1 MKLNDMKILSDMDM
15 ELIHKSSMEILANTG
30 IMINSR
36 KALEL
41 LEKNGADVNYD
52 KKIAKISPTLFEKAL
67 RSVPGKFNL
76 YRRDDAGFITIG
88 DGIPKCG
95 SGHNAIYLITPDSDQ
110 RQNARVKDVEDF
122 AVISDYLE
130 DIDIVGV
137 PLMPQD
143 ISTPSA
149 SLLYAVKA
157 LYENTTKPIF
167 FSTDCNKVNSS
178 IIQMMKLVAGK
189 SDISECPTGISQ
201 LSPTSPLF
209 WEEGAIDALM
219 NVAQEGLPLNLL
231 PEPMA
236 GLSAP
241 YSVAGLLTIHN
252 IEVLSG
258 VVIAQMVRPGTP
270 VIYGSSWTTYDMKHI
285 AAIIASPE
293 TDILRIAGNQ
303 MAKYYGMPSHT
314 TAPNSDSNFH
324 DEQNAWEKSIS
335 NMCAICAGNDIVMNS
350 GMFATGLTISH
361 EQLVMDDEINGIVR
375 RIRRGIDVS
384 HRTIDVDSIKNI
396 GHRGDYLMED
406 LTLDNL
412 RSDEFREAKISNLKA
427 FDNWVMD
434 GSFSVVQ
441 NANKKV
447 KEYLAKGPRNPL
459 KEDKS
464 SALDKIIHQFVEN
477 P

>member
-1 MKLNDMKILSDMDM
+1 MKLNEMKILSTMDMD
-15 ELIHKSSMEILANTG
+15 LVHKSSMDVLANTG

-41 LEKNGADVNYD
+41 LEKNGAEVNFE
-52 KKIAKISPTLFEKAL
+52 KKTAKISPALFEKAL
-67 RSVPGKFNL
+67 KSVPRKFDL
-76 YRRDDAGFITIG
+76 YKRDNSGFITIG
-88 DGIPKCG
+88 DGTPKCG
-95 SGHNAIYLITPDSDQ
+95 SGHNAIYLITPDSDE
-110 RQNARVKDVEDF
+110 RINSRVKDVENF
-122 AVISDYLE
+122 AIISDYLE

-143 ISTPSA
+143 VKVPTT

-167 FSTDCNKVNSS
+167 FSTDCNKVNASL
-178 IIQMMKLVAGK
+178 IEMMKAIAGK
-189 SDISECPTGISQ
+189 NDISECPTGISQ

-209 WEEGAIDALM
+209 WEEGAIDALIH
-219 NVAQEGLPLNLL
+219 VAQEGLPLNLL
-231 PEPMA
+231 PEPMS

-241 YSVAGLLTIHN
+241 YSTAGLLTIHN

-258 VVIAQMVRPGTP
+258 MVVSQLVRSGTP
-270 VIYGSSWTTYDMKHI
+270 VIYGSSWTTYDMKYI

-293 TDILRIAGNQ
+293 TDILRIAGRQ
-303 MAKYYGMPSHT
+303 MADYYGMPSHT

-335 NMCAICAGNDIVMNS
+335 NMCALCAGNDIVMNS

-361 EQLVMDDEINGIVR
+361 EQLVIDDEINGIIR
-375 RIRRGIDVS
+375 RIWRGIDVS
-384 HRTIDVDSIKNI
+384 SRTIDVDSIKSV

-412 RSDEFREAKISNLKA
+412 RSDEFRGSKVANVKA
-427 FDNWVMD
+427 FDNWVAD
-434 GSFSVVQ
+434 GSFSVIQ

-447 KEYLAKGPRNPL
+447 VEYLARGVKNPL
-459 KEDKS
+459 NGEKS
-464 SALDKIIHQFVEN
+464 SALSAIIRRFEEN
-477 P
+477 G

>member
-1 MKLNDMKILSDMDM
+1 MKLNELKILSKTDM
-15 ELIHKSSMEILANTG
+15 ELIHQSSMEILANTG

-41 LEKNGADVNYD
+41 LEKNGADVNYE
-52 KKIAKISPTLFEKAL
+52 KKVAKISPALLEKAL
-67 RSVPGKFNL
+67 KTVPRKFDL
-76 YRRDDAGFITIG
+76 YRRDNSGFITIG
-88 DGIPKCG
+88 DGTPKCG
-95 SGHNAIYLITPDSDQ
+95 SGHNAIYLITPDSDE

-143 ISTPSA
+143 VQVPTT

-167 FSTDCNKVNSS
+167 FSTDCNKVNASL
-178 IIQMMKLVAGK
+178 IEMMKAVAGK

-219 NVAQEGLPLNLL
+219 NVAEEGLPLNLL

-241 YSVAGLLTIHN
+241 YSTAGLLTIHN

-258 VVIAQMVRPGTP
+258 MVVSQLVRPGTP
-270 VIYGSSWTTYDMKHI
+270 VIYGSSWTTYDMKYI

-293 TDILRIAGNQ
+293 TDILRIAGRQ
-303 MAKYYGMPSHT
+303 MADFYGMPSHT

-335 NMCAICAGNDIVMNS
+335 NMCALCAGNDIVMNS

-361 EQLVMDDEINGIVR
+361 EQLVIDDEINGIIR
-375 RIRRGIDVS
+375 RIWKGIDVS
-384 HRTIDVDSIKNI
+384 SRTIDLDSIRTV

-412 RSDEFREAKISNLKA
+412 RSDEFRGPKVANVKA
-427 FDNWVMD
+427 FDNWVAD
-434 GSFSVVQ
+434 GSCSVVK

-447 KEYLAKGPRNPL
+447 HEYLARGVKSPL
-459 KEDKS
+459 QPEQTA
-464 SALDKIIHQFVEN
+464 ALAEIIRKFAGI
-477 P
+477 